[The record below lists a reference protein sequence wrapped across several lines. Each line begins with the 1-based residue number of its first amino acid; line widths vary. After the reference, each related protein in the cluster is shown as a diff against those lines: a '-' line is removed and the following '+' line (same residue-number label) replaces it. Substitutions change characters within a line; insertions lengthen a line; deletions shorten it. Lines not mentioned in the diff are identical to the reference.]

1 MDSKNNKK
9 GLANLTKKAA
19 AVFGAALAALTGVD
33 ANTATS
39 FQNDNFDTN
48 TIQVNE
54 IGKIK
59 PMPIF
64 KLNLD
69 NPDNSQFVASHTSHS
84 SHSSH
89 RSHFSHYSHRSGA
102 MFS

>member
-33 ANTATS
+33 ANAATT
-39 FQNDNFDTN
+39 FPNDNFESN
-48 TIQVNE
+48 TIQVKE
-54 IGKIK
+54 IGKVK
-59 PMPIF
+59 PMPIL

-69 NPDNSQFVASHTSHS
+69 NPDESQFVASHTSHR

-89 RSHFSHYSHRSGA
+89 RSHYSHYSHRSGA

>member
-33 ANTATS
+33 VNTATTFS
-39 FQNDNFDTN
+39 NDNFESN

-54 IGKIK
+54 IGKVK
-59 PMPIF
+59 PMPIL

-69 NPDNSQFVASHTSHS
+69 NPDDSKFVASHTSHR

-89 RSHFSHYSHRSGA
+89 RSHYSHRSGA